1 MVIWPL
7 EVKFGFW
14 AWGQSKYC
22 PWDPQNCQSQ
32 YHKLSQKNFGNF
44 WIFLK
49 MKVIWPLEVKSGFWA
64 WGHSKYGPWDPQN
77 CQTQYQKVS
86 QKNFGNFWI
95 CCQIEVNLIHLKVKL
110 GLLASGKL
118 KYGTL
123 DSQKQPYT
131 VRKILGN
138 FRLLNFLGARF
149 LLGLY
154 CAPSSS
160 PPSFTNIITPSIIGQ
175 QAQPSLHYSTY
186 HHHHLHPI
194 FIYSISQQAQPS
206 LHYPPY
212 FNHSSTSLP
221 LWAWL

>member
-1 MVIWPL
+1 MEKHLNKL
-7 EVKFGFW
+7 ENI
-14 AWGQSKYC
+14 C
-22 PWDPQNCQSQ
+22 RLCQSQ
-32 YHKLSQKNFGNF
+32 YQKVSQKNFGNF

-131 VRKILGN
+131 VRTILGN
-138 FRLLNFLGARF
+138 FRWLNFLDARF

-154 CAPSSS
+154 CVSETVAGDGRWSVPVNSCCDQS
-160 PPSFTNIITPSIIGQ
+160 
-175 QAQPSLHYSTY
+175 A
-186 HHHHLHPI
+186 
-194 FIYSISQQAQPS
+194 
-206 LHYPPY
+206 
-212 FNHSSTSLP
+212 
-221 LWAWL
+221 

>member
-131 VRKILGN
+131 VRTILGN
-138 FRLLNFLGARF
+138 FRWLNFLDARF

-154 CAPSSS
+154 CVLQD
-160 PPSFTNIITPSIIGQ
+160 SILS
-175 QAQPSLHYSTY
+175 SLHYYLTR
-186 HHHHLHPI
+186 PI
-194 FIYSISQQAQPS
+194 WSV
-206 LHYPPY
+206 
-212 FNHSSTSLP
+212 
-221 LWAWL
+221 